1 MDAISRMRSKQP
13 SPKKSASK
21 PVEEVKQ
28 SISPADFFGSTP
40 VHVGKDSKVLH
51 SVAFRDYENVY
62 VC

>member
-1 MDAISRMRSKQP
+1 MAR
-13 SPKKSASK
+13 A
-21 PVEEVKQ
+21 VKNVL
-28 SISPADFFGSTP
+28 PADFFGSTP